1 MLISMFYVSATAV
14 STATQTE
21 NMMAGVSQKSL
32 RELEECFML
41 ISMFLCVGDGGFHRH
56 TSGFN
61 GFVIVWREPTAR
73 SWETVNSCMVCRS
86 CRSSISSMPSMLKH
100 RAACG
105 FGCFV
110 FGWRMPRRA
119 GVKNG
124 EQSHVLQ
131 KGRGWTSPGCHGVF
145 KNNEKV
151 RTNASRSLCTF
162 VHLLPPTSPGTQPP
176 GCAPSLSLSLSLSLS

>member
-1 MLISMFYVSATAV
+1 
-14 STATQTE
+14 
-21 NMMAGVSQKSL
+21 
-32 RELEECFML
+32 
-41 ISMFLCVGDGGFHRH
+41 MFLCVGDGGFHRH
-56 TSGFN
+56 TNGFN
-61 GFVIVWREPTAR
+61 GFVIVWRKPTAR
-73 SWETVNSCMVCRS
+73 SLEIVNSCMVCRS

-145 KNNEKV
+145 KKNEKV
-151 RTNASRSLCTF
+151 RTNASRSPMYFRTSF
-162 VHLLPPTSPGTQPP
+162 AAHLPRHPATPAAPP
-176 GCAPSLSLSLSLSLS
+176 LSLSLSLSLS